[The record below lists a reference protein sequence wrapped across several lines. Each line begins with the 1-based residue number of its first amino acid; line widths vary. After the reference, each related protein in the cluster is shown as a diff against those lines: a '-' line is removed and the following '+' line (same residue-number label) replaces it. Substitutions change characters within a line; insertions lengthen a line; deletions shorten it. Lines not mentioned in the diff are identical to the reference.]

1 MRAPPTYTPSVGL
14 TLIMDPGELAFLD
27 ILPSLTDAVA
37 LEPSTF
43 ANELLKRSLIPRR
56 TWQVALSAT
65 MDPVDKSNQ
74 IMVALQTRLSSDTA
88 AVKRLLEA
96 FRAVPTLATFADR
109 MQSAMGQGKGY
120 KQLSE
125 AYLNCILFLQ
135 MYQVLGRHQP
145 QVMVIESVLLVLIH
159 FILTC
164 NVHR

>member
-1 MRAPPTYTPSVGL
+1 
-14 TLIMDPGELAFLD
+14 MDSGELAFLD

-109 MQSAMGQGKGY
+109 MQTAMGQGKSY
-120 KQLSE
+120 K
-125 AYLNCILFLQ
+125 
-135 MYQVLGRHQP
+135 
-145 QVMVIESVLLVLIH
+145 
-159 FILTC
+159 
-164 NVHR
+164 